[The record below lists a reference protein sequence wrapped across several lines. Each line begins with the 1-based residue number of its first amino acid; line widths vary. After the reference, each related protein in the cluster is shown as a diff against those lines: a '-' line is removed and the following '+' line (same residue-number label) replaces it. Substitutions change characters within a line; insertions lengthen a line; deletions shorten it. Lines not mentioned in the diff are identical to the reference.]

1 MKPGI
6 KKNRRGRWLVL
17 VVLGLAIVSF
27 DLATTGSQALDGA
40 FRPESGFKSFEYP
53 KATVAIV
60 PSDYSGLA
68 SPVARTANPSY
79 EQVEAMVRKAI
90 ELQGGLNGVV
100 KKKDKVMLKVNLVG
114 AKSQS
119 GNGENTD
126 VRVVKSLLKIIHEHT
141 GGEVELWVA
150 EGSARNND
158 DASSTTSVWAN
169 SGYRDLLTDPYL
181 AGINF
186 KLLNLNQ
193 PVSDMVEVDLGEK
206 SVNAYQG
213 SKYKVHKSI
222 LEADVYIAVPVLKI
236 HDTGMTS
243 ALKLQIGIA
252 PGCIYGYNKMAGTS
266 LSKPL
271 YHDVAYRCWTD
282 EAIVDLSTIA
292 DVDFVV
298 VDALMCL
305 DQQKTDKTSN
315 RVRFNAILAGVDPV
329 AVDHVG
335 TLLFGMNPDDII
347 HITLAEKA
355 GLGTNQ
361 KENIEVVGAPVAEV
375 MKRVR
380 KNQSEKGVFGQSNRT
395 WILSKAFQ
403 GTDMDQD
410 YIGGE
415 AFMNPVPGKDGWSEA
430 TYFFDDRIDL
440 LSYYN
445 DVTNMISYC
454 YSNFYASK
462 AQKAELWM
470 TAHEAVRV
478 YLNGK
483 NVYEKSTTTTVSDK
497 TYGNKVAVI
506 DLVAGDNTLMVK
518 TLNKFGDYTFTLNI
532 CEVENDPNYAGN
544 RVQGLKFFQGLVS
557 GSSEL
562 RRVADNLKI
571 VAWPNPA
578 EDQVHFTCS
587 TQAGYSGGN
596 IDIFD
601 SAGKRVK
608 TIKVPENTIG
618 NTQVNWDLISDFG
631 GKVNRGTYLCTYSNN
646 EGKSTLRLLIR

>member
-1 MKPGI
+1 MKSSI
-6 KKNRRGRWLVL
+6 KLNRRGRWLVL

-27 DLATTGSQALDGA
+27 DLATTGSQALEGA
-40 FRPESGFKSFEYP
+40 FRPESGFKSFDYP

-60 PSDYSGLA
+60 PSDYSALA

-114 AKSQS
+114 ANSAS

-158 DASSTTSVWAN
+158 DVSSTTSVWAN

-252 PGCIYGYNKMAGTS
+252 PGCIYGYNKMAGTT

-282 EAIVDLSTIA
+282 EAIVDLSTIS
-292 DVDFVV
+292 DIDFVV

-315 RVRFNAILAGVDPV
+315 RVRFNAILAGSDPV

-361 KENIEVVGAPVAEV
+361 KGNITVVGAPVTEV

-415 AFMNPVPGKDGWSEA
+415 ASLKPLPGKDGWSEA

-445 DVTNMISYC
+445 DATNIVSYC
-454 YSNFYASK
+454 FTHFYAPK
-462 AQKAELWM
+462 AQNAELWM
-470 TAHEAVRV
+470 TAHEAVKV

-483 NVYEKSTTTTVSDK
+483 NVYEKSTTTTMSDK
-497 TYGNKVAVI
+497 TYGNKVATI
-506 DLVAGDNTLMVK
+506 DLKAGDNALMVK
-518 TLNKFGDYTFTLNI
+518 TLNQFGDYTFTLNI
-532 CEVENDPNYAGN
+532 CEVESDPNYAGN
-544 RVQGLKFFQGLVS
+544 RVEGLKFFQGLLSGNKELKVS
-557 GSSEL
+557 DQDI
-562 RRVADNLKI
+562 AI
-571 VAWPNPA
+571 TAWPNPA
-578 EDQVHFTCS
+578 ENQVQFTCS
-587 TQAGYSGGN
+587 TEVGTSGGS

-601 SAGKRVK
+601 SSGKRVK
-608 TIKVPENTIG
+608 TIKVSASALES
-618 NTQVNWDLISDFG
+618 TQIKWDLVSDQG
-631 GKVNRGTYLCTYSNN
+631 GKVGRGTYVCTYSNSK
-646 EGKSTLRLLIR
+646 GKSSLRLLIR